1 MKPNELESFLFPRT
15 TTAKAE
21 EKLANI
27 RIINER
33 NEKAENKK

>member
-33 NEKAENKK
+33 NEKAEKKI